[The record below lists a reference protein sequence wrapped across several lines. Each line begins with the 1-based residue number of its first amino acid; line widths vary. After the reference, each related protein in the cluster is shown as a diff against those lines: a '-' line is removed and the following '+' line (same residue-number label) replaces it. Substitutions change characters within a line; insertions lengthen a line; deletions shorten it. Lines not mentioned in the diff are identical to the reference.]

1 MNIRKILSFAA
12 ASMLLFNVSC
22 STDSS
27 YEETIDGT
35 VRFDSGVLITNEGG
49 FTTTTS
55 EVSYVSNNLATV
67 FNKIYGASNNNEPL
81 GKVLQSM
88 GFNGDRA
95 YLVSNLPNKIEIV
108 NRFTFKKQT
117 TVTANLDG
125 ARYIAFSGNQYYVTN
140 SNFTTLKR
148 KLNVYNISDNSFV
161 KSIDLTN
168 AAEKVVE
175 ASGSI
180 VVQSDG
186 VGYDASWNP
195 IPTGY
200 TVTVV
205 NPTTN
210 TISKTVNLPTEGII
224 KDLISYKGNA
234 YVLVS
239 GDTNSFIYKIN
250 TTNGTYE
257 TTTLTAMPKVQKL
270 RADNDR
276 FYFITNTNKIYA
288 MTIGSSTVP
297 TKIIA
302 TAVGDVYGFDVIDGK
317 IFAADASYTTDG
329 KVNVYD
335 AVNGTLLRNF
345 TAGIGTNGFYKN

>member
-1 MNIRKILSFAA
+1 MNIRKILSLVA

-27 YEETIDGT
+27 FEETIDGT
-35 VRFDSGVLITNEGG
+35 LRFDSGVIISNEGG

-55 EVSYVSNNLATV
+55 EVSYISNNLATV
-67 FNKIYGASNNNEPL
+67 FNKIYGVNNNNEPL
-81 GKVLQSM
+81 GKVLQSI

-95 YLVSNLPNKIEIV
+95 YLVSNIPNKIDIV
-108 NRFTFKKQT
+108 DRYTFKKQT
-117 TVTANLDG
+117 TVTSNLDG
-125 ARYIAFSGNQYYVTN
+125 ARYIAFSGKQYYVTN
-140 SNFTTLKR
+140 SNFDTHKR
-148 KLNVYNISDNSFV
+148 KLNIYNISDNSFV

-175 ASGSI
+175 ANGSI

-186 VGYDASWNP
+186 VGYDANWNA

-200 TVTVV
+200 TVTIV
-205 NPTTN
+205 NPSTN
-210 TISKTVNLPTEGII
+210 VISQTVNLPNEGII
-224 KDLISYKGNA
+224 RDLISYKGNA

-250 TTNGTYE
+250 TANGTYE
-257 TTTLTAMPKVQKL
+257 TTTLTAIPKVQKL
-270 RADNDR
+270 SADNDR

-288 MTIGSSTVP
+288 MTIGSSTIPVKP
-297 TKIIA
+297 VA
-302 TAVGDVYGFDVIDGK
+302 TAVGDVYGFNVIDGK
-317 IFAADASYTTDG
+317 IFAADANYTTDG

-335 AVNGTLLRNF
+335 AVNGNLLRNF

>member
-1 MNIRKILSFAA
+1 MNIRKILSLAF

-27 YEETIDGT
+27 YESIDDGT
-35 VRFDSGVLITNEGG
+35 LRFDSGVLISNEGG

-55 EVSYVSNNLATV
+55 EVSFVSNDLTTV
-67 FNKIYGASNNNEPL
+67 FNKIYGMSNNKEDL
-81 GKVLQSM
+81 GKVLQTI
-88 GFNGDRA
+88 GFNGNLA
-95 YLVSNLPNKIEIV
+95 YLVCNIPNKIDIV
-108 NRFTFKKQT
+108 DRYTFKKLT

-140 SNFTTLKR
+140 NNFDTHKR
-148 KLNVYNISDNSFV
+148 KLNIYNISDNSFV
-161 KSIDLTN
+161 KSIDFTN

-180 VVQSDG
+180 VVQTDG
-186 VGYDASWNP
+186 VGYDSSWNP

-205 NPTTN
+205 NPSTN
-210 TISKTVNLPTEGII
+210 VVSYTVNLPNVGII

-239 GDTNSFIYKIN
+239 DNTNSFIYKIN
-250 TTNGTYE
+250 TANGTYE
-257 TTTLTAMPKVQKL
+257 TTTLTAIPKVQKL

-276 FYFITNTNKIYA
+276 FYFITDTNKIYTMA
-288 MTIGSSTVP
+288 VGSTTVP
-297 TKIIA
+297 TTPIT
-302 TAVGDVYGFDVIDGK
+302 TAVGDVYGFNVIDGK
-317 IFAADASYTTDG
+317 IFAADANYSTDG
-329 KVNVYD
+329 KVNVYN
-335 AVNGTLLRNF
+335 ASNGILLKNF